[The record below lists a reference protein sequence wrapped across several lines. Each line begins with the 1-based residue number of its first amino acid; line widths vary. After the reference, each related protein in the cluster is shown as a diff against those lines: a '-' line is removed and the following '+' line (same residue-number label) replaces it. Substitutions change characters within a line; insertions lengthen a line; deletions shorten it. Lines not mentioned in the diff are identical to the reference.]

1 VLFAVGI
8 LLTGAV
14 VAFVGGAGAILD
26 QRCGASYLCDP
37 QTADI
42 GQDHVSRPVE
52 RPDTAQLAFSE
63 PVTGACGCWSTMRA
77 SAQTSKPS
85 NPS

>member
-8 LLTGAV
+8 LLTEAV

-52 RPDTAQLAFSE
+52 RPDAAQLPFSE

>member
-1 VLFAVGI
+1 MSLRFVLFAVGI

-52 RPDTAQLAFSE
+52 RPDAAQ
-63 PVTGACGCWSTMRA
+63 
-77 SAQTSKPS
+77 
-85 NPS
+85 

>member
-1 VLFAVGI
+1 
-8 LLTGAV
+8 
-14 VAFVGGAGAILD
+14 VAFVGGAGAIEVILD

-52 RPDTAQLAFSE
+52 RPDAAQ
-63 PVTGACGCWSTMRA
+63 
-77 SAQTSKPS
+77 
-85 NPS
+85 